1 MRPYTM
7 SYKLNKTLT
16 YGVMHLIV
24 AMAVAYAIT
33 GSLAAALAIG
43 LVEPAI
49 QTVAYFFH
57 EKAWARFG
65 IGPISIAT

>member
-1 MRPYTM
+1 M

-16 YGVMHLIV
+16 YGVMHLFV
-24 AMAVAYAIT
+24 AMGVAYAVT

-43 LVEPAI
+43 LLEPAV

-57 EKAWARFG
+57 EKAWG
-65 IGPISIAT
+65 KVATRPDSVTS